1 MMSDR
6 EWRVMVISLVILS
19 LSTALSS
26 LTQILLALS

>member
-6 EWRVMVISLVILS
+6 EWRVMVISLVILT
-19 LSTALSS
+19 LSTTLSS